1 LENNAMA
8 FIPVPNCCMWELR
21 FTLDNQQIENT
32 LYATRDGGWDASSA
46 RNVGEALF
54 NWWVEFMAPSLSDS
68 LSLNSV
74 HATDLSAADGFS
86 TDFVPVASETGVVG
100 GACLP
105 NNCAIC
111 ISFRTVARGRTGRG
125 RNYIAGIP
133 DTHVTLNT
141 LDAADGLAYVAAYSN
156 VDDVIADFDGTW
168 CVVSRHLDGLPRDIG
183 ITRKITTVILTDL
196 TIDSQRRRL
205 PGRGT

>member
-1 LENNAMA
+1 
-8 FIPVPNCCMWELR
+8 
-21 FTLDNQQIENT
+21 
-32 LYATRDGGWDASSA
+32 
-46 RNVGEALF
+46 
-54 NWWVEFMAPSLSDS
+54 
-68 LSLNSV
+68 
-74 HATDLSAADGFS
+74 
-86 TDFVPVASETGVVG
+86 
-100 GACLP
+100 
-105 NNCAIC
+105 
-111 ISFRTVARGRTGRG
+111 
-125 RNYIAGIP
+125 
-133 DTHVTLNT
+133 VTLNT